1 MLRFRI
7 EGGSA
12 SREQTVSREEASL
25 GRAPGN
31 DIVLP
36 DESVSRQHARV
47 VQRNG
52 ALYLEDL
59 GGTNGTQL
67 NGRLLRSEA
76 AQIRPGEEF
85 VVGAYRIAAYELGQP
100 LGGTVA
106 AAGGFAPSP
115 PPAAVNLRQTAAA
128 GAPGATTPA
137 NLAAARP
144 ELLIEADGRSFSFIM
159 QRDEATLGRGPGND
173 ISLAA
178 PTLSASH
185 AMVCRQD
192 DGWTVIDLRSRNG
205 TFVNGRQIESAPLH
219 DGDRV
224 ALGTDVALTFRL
236 KPAALAVSSGGRP
249 RTQGL
254 VPHGPGAVHLT
265 IGRSPQNQLVL
276 DSPQISRQHAVLERP
291 AEGAPWSITDLGSMN
306 RTYVNGDAVAQ
317 RQLAEGDV
325 VRIGPFRLTVRHGEI
340 EHFDETAGMLLEAFG
355 LTKQVGKGK
364 TILQP
369 ITLVVQPH
377 EFVGIVGV
385 SGAGKSTLLGALSG
399 LRPATKGQVLLNGFS
414 LYEHFDAL
422 RQQIGYVPQDD
433 IIHKELSVQRAL
445 NYAAELRMPAD
456 TSPAERNAR
465 VSEVI
470 GELGLEAQKSTVVAS
485 LSGGQRKR
493 VSIGVELLTKPPLF
507 FLDEPT
513 SGLDPAT
520 ETRMMALLRQLA
532 DQGRTI
538 LLITHA
544 TVNIAQCDRVV
555 FLARGGRLAFFGAP
569 DMALQYFG
577 VGRFDE
583 IYDLIENTR
592 SPEEWEQRFHASP
605 LYQSEIGSRIV
616 NTPGAAAATPV
627 QSRPVTAGPGQHGTR
642 NEAWRQFSILT
653 RRYGEIVLR
662 DRKNLAILLLQAPII
677 AVLLWALFPQAN
689 LFQRPPGYTVGR
701 LGAQPAAFTGNCDP
715 RNPTPSSTCAVDSGD
730 GNWKA
735 NKAIQLA
742 FILAATA
749 VWLGTLNAVREISKE
764 DAIYRRERLVNLRV
778 FPYIASKFAVLLALV
793 VVQATLLFSV
803 VAIKV
808 DMPGGGAD
816 VGMWLCLVLGGS
828 AAVALALAVSAAV
841 SNPDRAVFAAPLIM
855 LPQVF
860 FAGIFVPVSQLG
872 VAKPLAALIA
882 SRWTFEALA
891 RISNVVSTATT
902 LRSKFQFRDAAD
914 GTAITRLLILL
925 CFVAAFGALAVG
937 LQRLKDRR

>member
-7 EGGSA
+7 EGTGG
-12 SREQTVSREEASL
+12 SREQTVARDEASL

-36 DESVSRQHARV
+36 DESVSRHHARLV
-47 VQRNG
+47 ARGGTIV
-52 ALYLEDL
+52 LEDL

-67 NGRLLRSEA
+67 NGRLLRNESA
-76 AQIRPGEEF
+76 PLQAGEPF
-85 VVGAYRIAAYELGQP
+85 TVGSYRIAVYALGQP
-100 LGGTVA
+100 LAGTVA
-106 AAGGFAPSP
+106 AYPDQPMSPLAPID
-115 PPAAVNLRQTAAA
+115 LRQTAAE
-128 GAPGATTPA
+128 PGATRQPTPA
-137 NLAAARP
+137 GPRP
-144 ELLIEADGRSFSFIM
+144 ELLVEAEGRRFSYVM
-159 QRDEATLGRGPGND
+159 QRDEATIGRAPGCD
-173 ISLAA
+173 IVLST
-178 PTLSASH
+178 PTLSTNH
-185 AMVCRQD
+185 ALICWQGS
-192 DGWTVIDLRSRNG
+192 GWAVFDQRSRNG
-205 TFVNGRQIESAPLH
+205 TFVNGRRVESAPLQ

-224 ALGTDVALTFRL
+224 VLGADVALTFRL
-236 KPAALAVSSGGRP
+236 QPAAAAAPAARRP

-254 VPHGPGAVHLT
+254 VEHGPGPVRIA

-276 DSPQISRQHAVLERP
+276 DSPLVSRQHALLERP
-291 AEGAPWSITDLGSMN
+291 AETAPWTISDLGSMN
-306 RTYVNGDAVAQ
+306 RTYVNGQAVTS

-325 VRIGPFRLTVRHGEI
+325 VRIGPFRLTVRQGEI
-340 EHFDETAGMLLEAFG
+340 ERYDETAGMLLEAFH
-355 LTKQVGKGK
+355 LSKQVGGGK
-364 TILQP
+364 TILQE

-433 IIHKELSVQRAL
+433 IIHRELTVQRAL
-445 NYAAELRMPAD
+445 DYAAELRMPAD
-456 TSPAERNAR
+456 TTPAERHAR

-470 GELGLEAQKSTVVAS
+470 AELGLEAQRHTVVAS

-555 FLARGGRLAFFGAP
+555 FLARGGRLAFCGPP
-569 DMALQYFG
+569 DLALRYFG

-592 SPEEWEQRFHASP
+592 TPEEWEQQYHASP
-605 LYQSEIGSRIV
+605 LYQSEIAGRIV
-616 NTPGAAAATPV
+616 NQPGATPATPL
-627 QSRPVTAGPGQHGTR
+627 QPRPVTAGPGQHGTR

-677 AVLLWALFPQAN
+677 AVLMWALFRQPN
-689 LFQRPPGYTVGR
+689 LFQRPTGYVIGTV
-701 LGAQPAAFTGNCDP
+701 GAQPEAFTGAGCRAP
-715 RNPTPSSTCAVDSGD
+715 NPVASSTCFLDSGD

-735 NKAIQLA
+735 NKATQLA

-764 DAIYRRERLVNLRV
+764 DAIYRRERLINLRV
-778 FPYIASKFAVLLALV
+778 FPYIASKFAVLLGLV
-793 VVQATLLFSV
+793 LVQATLLFGV
-803 VAIKV
+803 VAVKV
-808 DMPGGGAD
+808 SMPGGAAD
-816 VGMWLCLVLGGS
+816 IGIWFSLVLGGS

-860 FAGIFVPVSQLG
+860 FAGIFVPVKELG
-872 VAKPLAALIA
+872 PAQPLAALVA
-882 SRWTFEALA
+882 TRWTFEAVA
-891 RISNVVSTATT
+891 RVSNLLKTATT
-902 LRSKFQFRDAAD
+902 LPAKFQYRDAAS
-914 GTAITRLLILL
+914 GTPLTRWLILL
-925 CFVAAFGALAVG
+925 CFLAGFGALAVG

>member
-7 EGGSA
+7 EGSSA
-12 SREQTVSREEASL
+12 ACEQTVARDEASL

-31 DIVLP
+31 DVVLP

-47 VQRNG
+47 LTRAG

-59 GGTNGTQL
+59 GGANGTRL
-67 NGRLLRSEA
+67 NGRLLRSESA
-76 AQIRPGEEF
+76 PLSAGEEF
-85 VVGAYRIAAYELGQP
+85 TVGTYRIRVFAIGRP
-100 LGGTVA
+100 LVETA
-106 AAGGFAPSP
+106 AAGGNGQPSP
-115 PPAAVNLRQTAAA
+115 PSPAPDTLRQTAAA
-128 GAPGATTPA
+128 GTAGTAGHADP
-137 NLAAARP
+137 LDRP
-144 ELLIEADGRSFSFIM
+144 ELLIEADGRSFSYVM
-159 QRDEATLGRGPGND
+159 QRDEATVGRASGND
-173 ISLAA
+173 ISLSA

-185 AMVCRQD
+185 AIICRQD
-192 DGWTVIDLRSRNG
+192 DGWALIDLRSRNG
-205 TFVNGRQIESAPLH
+205 SFVNGRQVESAALR
-219 DGDRV
+219 DGDRIV
-224 ALGTDVALTFRL
+224 LGSDVALTFRL
-236 KPAALAVSSGGRP
+236 KPPALGVSSGGR
-249 RTQGL
+249 TGGHGIL
-254 VPHGPGAVHLT
+254 PHGPGAVRIA

-276 DSPQISRQHAVLERP
+276 DSPQVSRQHALLERP
-291 AEGAPWSITDLGSMN
+291 AEGAPWTITDLGSMN
-306 RTYVNGDAVAQ
+306 RTYVNGEAVTQ
-317 RQLAEGDV
+317 RRLAEGDV
-325 VRIGPFRLTVRHGEI
+325 VRIGPVRLTLRRGEI
-340 EHFDETAGMLLEAFG
+340 EHYDETAGMLLEAFG
-355 LTKQVGKGK
+355 LSKQVSRGK
-364 TILQP
+364 TILNE

-399 LRPATKGQVLLNGFS
+399 LRPATSGQVLLNGFS

-433 IIHKELSVQRAL
+433 IIHRELTVERAL
-445 NYAAELRMPAD
+445 GYAAELRMPAD
-456 TSPAERNAR
+456 TTPAERHAR

-470 GELGLEAQKSTVVAS
+470 AELGLEQQKHTVVAS

-493 VSIGVELLTKPPLF
+493 VSIGVELLTQPPLF

-520 ETRMMALLRQLA
+520 ETRMMTLLRQLA
-532 DQGRTI
+532 DQGRTV

-544 TVNIAQCDRVV
+544 TRNVSLCDRVV

-577 VGRFDE
+577 VRRFDE

-592 SPEEWEQRFHASP
+592 SPEEWAQRFRGAA
-605 LYQSEIGSRIV
+605 LYQSEIAGRIV
-616 NTPGAAAATPV
+616 NQPGAAAATPA
-627 QSRPVTAGPGQHGTR
+627 QPRPVTAGPGQHGTR
-642 NEAWRQFSILT
+642 NEAWRQFGILT
-653 RRYGEIVLR
+653 RRYAEIVLR

-677 AVLLWALFPQAN
+677 AILLWALFPQPN
-689 LFQRPPGYTVGR
+689 LFQRPSGYTIGR
-701 LGAQPAAFTGNCDP
+701 LGSQPAAFTGNCDRLHP
-715 RNPTPSSTCAVDSGD
+715 APSNTCVVDSGD

-735 NKAIQLA
+735 NKAVQLA

-749 VWLGTLNAVREISKE
+749 VWLGTLNALREISKE

-793 VVQATLLFSV
+793 IVQASLLLGV

-808 DMPGGGAD
+808 DLPGGGAD
-816 VGMWLCLVLGGS
+816 AAMWICLVLGGS

-860 FAGIFVPVSQLG
+860 FAGIFVPVKELG
-872 VAKPLAALIA
+872 PAQPLAALVA
-882 SRWTFEALA
+882 TRWTFEAVA
-891 RISNVVSTATT
+891 RVSDLVKRATT
-902 LRSKFQFRDAAD
+902 LPLKFQYKDATS
-914 GTAITRLLILL
+914 GTPITRLLILL
-925 CFVAAFGALAVG
+925 CFVAVFGALAVG